1 MINRKNMKHLIYSI
15 ITLFLLAACQQ
26 EELPSGDGVGYLS
39 LEDITVQAAN
49 VVTTRAVDEDLCVK
63 INDVTYGPGK
73 TPTKI
78 ELGAGNYTLEAYNE
92 AYTQYSSWTNDEKGE
107 AVYYLSQQ
115 IEIEAGKVNYLRAEV
130 PMINFGVRLKLPE
143 GFDTAFPTN
152 SFSVTV
158 GDRTVSLKDGETAYF
173 PHSEGVSVSYTL
185 SVTNTDDDPLS
196 QKGSSASWPAEKK
209 PLEAG
214 KIYVIT
220 YDYATKSLNLLA
232 D

>member
-1 MINRKNMKHLIYSI
+1 MINRKNMKHLIYPI

-26 EELPSGDGVGYLS
+26 EELPSGDGVGSLS

-49 VVTTRAVDEDLCVK
+49 VVTTRAVDEDLYVK

-73 TPTKI
+73 TPSKI
-78 ELGAGNYTLEAYNE
+78 DLTAGDYTLEAYNE
-92 AYTQYSSWTNDEKGE
+92 AYTQYSSWMDDEKGE

-115 IEIEAGKVNYLRAEV
+115 VEIEAGKVNYLRAEV

-185 SVTNTDDDPLS
+185 SVTNTEAEENKKS
-196 QKGSSASWPAEKK
+196 GSNSEWENATIQP
-209 PLEAG
+209 G
-214 KIYVIT
+214 TVYVIT

>member
-1 MINRKNMKHLIYSI
+1 MKHLLYSL
-15 ITLFLLAACQQ
+15 ITLFLLASCQQ
-26 EELPSGDGVGYLS
+26 EDLPSTDGVGYLS

-73 TPTKI
+73 TPSKI
-78 ELGAGNYTLEAYNE
+78 DLTAGDYTLEAYNE
-92 AYTQYSSWTNDEKGE
+92 AYTQYSSWTGDEKGE

-115 IEIEAGKVNYLRAEV
+115 VEIEAGKVNYLRAEV

-143 GFDTAFPTN
+143 GFNTAFPKN

-158 GDRTVSLKDGETAYF
+158 GNRTVSLNDGETAYF
-173 PHSEGVSVSYTL
+173 PHSESVSVSYTL
-185 SVTNTDDDPLS
+185 SVTNTEVEEND
-196 QKGSSASWPAEKK
+196 KTGSNNEWENATIQP
-209 PLEAG
+209 G
-214 KIYVIT
+214 TVYVIT
-220 YDYATKSLNLLA
+220 YDYATETLSLLA

>member
-1 MINRKNMKHLIYSI
+1 MKHLIYPI

-26 EELPSGDGVGYLS
+26 EELPSGNGVGYLS

-73 TPTKI
+73 TPSKI
-78 ELGAGNYTLEAYNE
+78 DLTAGDYTLEVYNE
-92 AYTQYSSWTNDEKGE
+92 AYTQYSFWTDDEKGE

-115 IEIEAGKVNYLRAEV
+115 VEIEAGKVNYLRAEV

-143 GFDTAFPTN
+143 GFDTVFPKN

-158 GDRTVSLKDGETAYF
+158 GSRTVSLNDGETAYF
-173 PHSEGVSVSYTL
+173 PHSESVSVSYTL
-185 SVTNTDDDPLS
+185 SVTNTETEEND
-196 QKGSSASWPAEKK
+196 KTGSNNEWENATIQP
-209 PLEAG
+209 G
-214 KIYVIT
+214 TVYVIT
-220 YDYATKSLNLLA
+220 YDYATESLSLLA
-232 D
+232 N

>member
-1 MINRKNMKHLIYSI
+1 MINRKNMKHLIYPI

-73 TPTKI
+73 TPSKI
-78 ELGAGNYTLEAYNE
+78 DLTAGDYTLEAYNE
-92 AYTQYSSWTNDEKGE
+92 AYTQYTSWTGDEKGE

-115 IEIEAGKVNYLRAEV
+115 VEIEAGKVNYLRAEV
-130 PMINFGVRLKLPE
+130 PMINFGVRLELPE
-143 GFDTAFPTN
+143 GFDTAFPKN

-158 GDRTVSLKDGETAYF
+158 GNRTVSLNDGETAYF
-173 PHSEGVSVSYTL
+173 PHSESVSVSYTL
-185 SVTNTDDDPLS
+185 SVTNTEVEKND
-196 QKGSSASWPAEKK
+196 KTGSNNEWENATIQP
-209 PLEAG
+209 G
-214 KIYVIT
+214 TVYVIT
-220 YDYATKSLNLLA
+220 YDYATESLSLLA

>member
-1 MINRKNMKHLIYSI
+1 MKHLIYPI

-49 VVTTRAVDEDLCVK
+49 VVTTRAVDEDLYVEISGNEENHSYNPGATPSK
-63 INDVTYGPGK
+63 IDLN
-73 TPTKI
+73 
-78 ELGAGNYTLEAYNE
+78 AGTYTLKTYNA
-92 AYTQYSSWTNDEKGE
+92 AYTEYQNWTSEDKGS
-107 AVYYLSQQ
+107 AVYCLETSFT
-115 IEIEAGKVNYLRAEV
+115 IEAGKVNYLREEV

-173 PHSEGVSVSYTL
+173 PYSNGESVSYTL
-185 SVTNTDDDPLS
+185 SVTNTEAEENKKS
-196 QKGSSASWPAEKK
+196 GSNSEWENATIQP
-209 PLEAG
+209 G
-214 KIYVIT
+214 TVYVIT
-220 YDYATKSLNLLA
+220 YDYATESLSLLA

>member
-1 MINRKNMKHLIYSI
+1 MINRKKMKHLIYPI

-73 TPTKI
+73 TPSRI
-78 ELGAGNYTLEAYNE
+78 DLEAGDYTLEAYNE
-92 AYTQYSSWTNDEKGE
+92 AYSKYQDWTGEDKGS
-107 AVYYLSQQ
+107 AVYYLRQSV
-115 IEIEAGKVNYLRAEV
+115 EIEAGKVNYLRAEV
-130 PMINFGVRLKLPE
+130 PMINFGIRLDLPD
-143 GFDTAFPTN
+143 GFAAAFPQN

-158 GDRTVSLKDGETAYF
+158 GNRTVSLNDGETAYF
-173 PHSEGVSVSYTL
+173 PHSESVSVSYTL
-185 SVTNTDDDPLS
+185 SVTNTEVEEND
-196 QKGSSASWPAEKK
+196 KTGSNNEWENATIQP
-209 PLEAG
+209 G
-214 KIYVIT
+214 TVYVIT
-220 YDYATKSLNLLA
+220 YDYATESLSLLA

>member
-1 MINRKNMKHLIYSI
+1 MKHLIYPI

-26 EELPSGDGVGYLS
+26 EELPSGDGVGSLS

-49 VVTTRAVDEDLCVK
+49 VVTTRAVDEDLYVK

-73 TPTKI
+73 TPSKI
-78 ELGAGNYTLEAYNE
+78 DLTAGDYTLEAYNE
-92 AYTQYSSWTNDEKGE
+92 AYTQYSSWMDDEKGE

-115 IEIEAGKVNYLRAEV
+115 VEIEAGKVNYLRAEV

-185 SVTNTDDDPLS
+185 SVTNTEAEENKKS
-196 QKGSSASWPAEKK
+196 GSNSEWENATIQP
-209 PLEAG
+209 G
-214 KIYVIT
+214 TVYVIT